1 MSREPSSGRPA
12 AGLRNTFPVLGSCSP
27 GWKVGGKEGSGT
39 EKGGVG
45 EKLSQS
51 GSLAGSGYGSKR
63 LTAYNR
69 GAELLQ
75 SGRLARRSLSRLPY
89 FGGKTDRIVLSPLT
103 YKKQSV

>member
-1 MSREPSSGRPA
+1 MSCEPSSGRPG
-12 AGLRNTFPVLGSCSP
+12 AGLRSTFPVLGSCSP
-27 GWKVGGKEGSGT
+27 GWKVGGKEGSRT
-39 EKGGVG
+39 ERGGVG

-63 LTAYNR
+63 LTAYNG